1 MGGYEDNDTS
11 KYDDEAISYM
21 VAVLAPLFTGYFFH
35 SMIYG
40 KHRSFYSFFVG
51 AAAGGVYTF
60 GFVMMTP
67 QLYINYKLK
76 SVEHLPW
83 RALTY
88 KAMNTFVDD
97 IAALLIDMPVM
108 HRLSCFRDDIIF
120 FIYVYQRWKYR
131 VDKTRPTIWVAQDT
145 HPACTDA
152 PGTPSGSDTAGEG
165 TSIGESTK
173 SNAPKTE

>member
-1 MGGYEDNDTS
+1 MR
-11 KYDDEAISYM
+11 YM
-21 VAVLAPLFTGYFFH
+21 IAVMTPLFIGY
-35 SMIYG
+35 SIRSALYG
-40 KHRSFYSFFVG
+40 KHKGWYSFMVS

-60 GFVMMTP
+60 GFMMMCP

-97 IAALLIDMPVM
+97 IAAFLIDMPMM

-120 FIYVYQRWKYR
+120 FIYVYQRWHYR
-131 VDKTRPTIWVAQDT
+131 VDKTRPSIWVGEQEKMDELANAAPT
-145 HPACTDA
+145 PASVENTT
-152 PGTPSGSDTAGEG
+152 PTPSSVENT
-165 TSIGESTK
+165 TPTPS
-173 SNAPKTE
+173 

>member
-1 MGGYEDNDTS
+1 MG
-11 KYDDEAISYM
+11 
-21 VAVLAPLFTGYFFH
+21 
-35 SMIYG
+35 
-40 KHRSFYSFFVG
+40 
-51 AAAGGVYTF
+51 
-60 GFVMMTP
+60 TP
-67 QLYINYKLK
+67 QFLL
-76 SVEHLPW
+76 LLRW
-83 RALTY
+83 RCRWWCVHFRFCHDDAATLHQLQTQVCGTL
-88 KAMNTFVDD
+88 AMACVDD

-152 PGTPSGSDTAGEG
+152 PGTPSGSDNAGEG